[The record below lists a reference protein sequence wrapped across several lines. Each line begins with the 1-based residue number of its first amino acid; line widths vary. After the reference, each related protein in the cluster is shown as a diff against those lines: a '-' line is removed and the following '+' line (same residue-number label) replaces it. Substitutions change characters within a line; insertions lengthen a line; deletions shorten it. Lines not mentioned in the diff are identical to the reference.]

1 VRAWR
6 LTIHERFD
14 AVQRRYYSM
23 ARHLQRA
30 CKSMNSDVHYTDS
43 KY

>member
-1 VRAWR
+1 MNDLMAGKWR
-6 LTIHERFD
+6 D
-14 AVQRRYYSM
+14 YSM